1 MPSANPRVSDV
12 DHFKQINDTYGHA
25 VGDRVLA
32 ATAQRL
38 SAWMGSR
45 GIAGRLASSRCGVT
59 TTQKD
64 TFPGTGA
71 FFTLL
76 ELLNSKALDRNPER
90 ARELAQSLAEQ
101 AAAQAG

>member
-1 MPSANPRVSDV
+1 VYGQPRHRRSTGEFTLRSN
-12 DHFKQINDTYGHA
+12 HNAEKG
-25 VGDRVLA
+25 
-32 ATAQRL
+32 
-38 SAWMGSR
+38 
-45 GIAGRLASSRCGVT
+45 
-59 TTQKD
+59 
-64 TFPGTGA
+64 TFPDTGA

>member
-1 MPSANPRVSDV
+1 MESANPRVSDV

-59 TTQKD
+59 TTPK
-64 TFPGTGA
+64 
-71 FFTLL
+71 
-76 ELLNSKALDRNPER
+76 R
-90 ARELAQSLAEQ
+90 ARFLVRAPSSHSWNC
-101 AAAQAG
+101 